1 MIRLIW
7 IYLQRVIFKINA
19 EMYQTISKLTISLEK
34 LYNSMYQKCPKQS
47 TRNTNHYGGIEGCER
62 KQFIHTI
69 KQLLMFMKPTCF
81 NIFLK
86 ISKILETYSRIKQNI
101 HIRKLSL

>member
-34 LYNSMYQKCPKQS
+34 LYNSTIK
-47 TRNTNHYGGIEGCER
+47 NALNNHHYGGTEGGER

>member
-47 TRNTNHYGGIEGCER
+47 SHYGGIEGCER

-69 KQLLMFMKPTCF
+69 KKLLMFMKPTCF

-86 ISKILETYSRIKQNI
+86 ISKILEAYSRIKQNI

>member
-47 TRNTNHYGGIEGCER
+47 TRNTNHYGGIEGGER
-62 KQFIHTI
+62 KHTI

-86 ISKILETYSRIKQNI
+86 ISKILETYSKIKQNI
-101 HIRKLSL
+101 HIQNLSL